1 MERPIVNIVGERVA
15 LGPLRRDL
23 LETYQRWFN
32 DFGTDRTQGDLPGPR
47 TLERVERFYE
57 RRVNDV
63 DSPTFLIYAL
73 DTWQPIGFT
82 WLADVDHRHRT
93 AGYAISIGEPAA
105 RGKGYGTEVTR
116 LMLDYAFTAL
126 GLHNVLL
133 EVYEPNIA
141 GQRAYAKAGFREC
154 GRRHASYRM
163 GGRAWDEIYM
173 ECLATDFTSPVLG
186 TVFAPDAQRS

>member
-1 MERPIVNIVGERVA
+1 VDQPIVNIVGERVA

-32 DFGTDRTQGDLPGPR
+32 DFGTDRTQGDIPGPR
-47 TLERVERFYE
+47 ALERVERFYE
-57 RRVNDV
+57 RRATDL
-63 DSPTFLIYAL
+63 DSPTFLVYEVSN
-73 DTWQPIGFT
+73 WQPIGFT
-82 WLADVDHRHRT
+82 WLSDIDYRHRT

-105 RGKGYGTEVTR
+105 RGQGYGTEVTR

-141 GQRAYAKAGFREC
+141 GQRAYAKAGFREI
-154 GRRHASYRM
+154 GRQREVYWQAGVWHDRV
-163 GGRAWDEIYM
+163 YM
-173 ECLATDFTSPVLG
+173 EALARDFKSQLLAR
-186 TVFAPDAQRS
+186 VFAPDEAR